1 MSCLVVSCLS
11 SSDYYNDMIEDVY
24 SAMEMFS
31 DGDGDQ
37 DVTHDA
43 TYMMCFCIRPGSSSL
58 KTP

>member
-1 MSCLVVSCLS
+1 MT
-11 SSDYYNDMIEDVY
+11 EDVY
-24 SAMEMFS
+24 AAMEVFS